1 MNAITLYRIGRY
13 CHRLGLPVLPKLMDA
28 LIFITAN
35 SVVPHTAE
43 IGPESRL
50 AYFGIGVVVHGRAK
64 IGRRVVIG
72 QNVTIGRQLDPD
84 TVPEIGDNVYISA
97 GARILGAIKVG
108 SNVIVGANAVVIH
121 DVPDNSIVAGVPARV
136 IRRVDA
142 DIYTLLKNVY
152 PV

>member
-1 MNAITLYRIGRY
+1 MNAMTFYRVGHY
-13 CHRLGLPVLPKLMDA
+13 CYRRGIPLVPRLTDA
-28 LIFITAN
+28 LTFLLAN
-35 SVVPHTAE
+35 SSVPHSAQ
-43 IGPESRL
+43 IGPESKL
-50 AYFGIGVVVHGRAK
+50 AYFGIGVVVHRRAK

-84 TVPEIGDNVYISA
+84 TIPEIGDNVYISA

-108 SNVIVGANAVVIH
+108 SNVIIGANAVVIH

-136 IRRVDA
+136 IRTVEG
-142 DIYTLLKNVY
+142 DIYALLKNVY